1 MNDSGRQALQVAVA
15 EMSASAAEHPPI
27 LSLSATIQMA
37 TQYGQN
43 RRDVEIAALA
53 AGILPE
59 RYQRNHGTVGWEGQ
73 IRLLQ
78 ATVGV
83 VGAGGLGGW
92 IVEGLAR
99 MGVGHLIVIDG
110 DVFEGNNLNRQAGCT
125 ESALGRPKAQVL
137 AERVGQVNLATSV
150 TPHVSWLTEHNG
162 RELLEGSQIVVDALD
177 SLPARMTL
185 QQTARDMQVPLVH
198 GAIAGYT
205 GQVTI
210 IFPEDAGLASIYGP
224 GPYPEHGIETTLGN
238 PTATP
243 MMVAAW
249 QIQQVVKYLIGS
261 EAGLLRNRLLMLDA
275 QAGDTLLLELGN

>member
-1 MNDSGRQALQVAVA
+1 MESHSQESLHAALT
-15 EMSASAAEHPPI
+15 EMKASALEQPPI
-27 LSLSATIQMA
+27 LSLAATAQMA
-37 TQYGQN
+37 AQYGQS
-43 RRDVEIAALA
+43 RRDVEIAALR
-53 AGILPE
+53 AGILPG

-78 ATVGV
+78 ATVAV

-92 IVEGLAR
+92 IIEGLAR
-99 MGVGHLIVIDG
+99 MGIGHLIVIDG
-110 DVFEGNNLNRQAGCT
+110 DVFEENNLNRQAGCT
-125 ESALGRPKAQVL
+125 ESTLGRAKAQVL
-137 AERVGQVNLATSV
+137 AERIGQVNLATTV
-150 TPHVSWLTEHNG
+150 TPHVTWLTERNG
-162 RELLEGSQIVVDALD
+162 HELLEGAQIVVDALD

-185 QQTARDMQVPLVH
+185 QEIARDMQVPLVH

-210 IFPEDAGLASIYGP
+210 VFPDDPGLASIYGP

-249 QIQQVVKYLIGS
+249 QIQQVVKYVIGS
-261 EAGLLRNRLLMLDA
+261 TEGLLRNRLLILDA
-275 QAGDTLLLELGN
+275 QAGDTLLLVLGN

>member
-1 MNDSGRQALQVAVA
+1 MNSPGREALEVALT
-15 EMSASAAEHPPI
+15 EMRVTAVEHPPI
-27 LSLSATIQMA
+27 LTLSATVQMA
-37 TQYGQN
+37 RQYGQT

-53 AGILPE
+53 AGILPV

-73 IRLLQ
+73 IRLLE
-78 ATVGV
+78 ATVGI

-110 DVFEGNNLNRQAGCT
+110 DVFEENNLNRQAGCT
-125 ESALGRPKAQVL
+125 EAALGRAKAQVL
-137 AERVGQVNLATSV
+137 AERVAQVNPATSI
-150 TPHVSWLTEHNG
+150 TPHVTWLTEHNG
-162 RELLEGSQIVVDALD
+162 RELLEGAQIVVDALD

-185 QQTARDMQVPLVH
+185 QGIARDMQVPLVH

-210 IFPEDAGLASIYGP
+210 IFPEDPGLASIYGP

-243 MMVAAW
+243 MMIAAW
-249 QIQQVVKYLIGS
+249 QIQQVVKYLVGS
-261 EAGLLRNRLLMLDA
+261 QKGLLRNRLLMLDA
-275 QAGDTLLLELGN
+275 QAGDTLILELGN

>member
-1 MNDSGRQALQVAVA
+1 MSNSGRDSLQVALA
-15 EMSASAAEHPPI
+15 AMRASALEDPPI
-27 LSLSATIQMA
+27 LSLSATVRLA
-37 TQYGQN
+37 SRHGDS
-43 RRDVEIAALA
+43 RRNVEIAALE

-59 RYQRNHGTVGWEGQ
+59 RYRRNFGTVGWEGQ
-73 IRLLQ
+73 TRLLQ
-78 ATVGV
+78 ATVGI

-92 IVEGLAR
+92 IIEGLAR
-99 MGVGHLIVIDG
+99 MGVGRLIVIDG
-110 DVFEGNNLNRQAGCT
+110 DVFEENNLNRQAGCT
-125 ESALGRPKAQVL
+125 ESSLGRPKAQVL

-150 TPHVSWLTEHNG
+150 TPHVTWLTAHNG
-162 RELLEGSQIVVDALD
+162 RELLEGAQIVVDALD

-185 QQTARDMQVPLVH
+185 QETARAMRVPLVH

-210 IFPEDAGLASIYGP
+210 VFPDDPGLASIYGP

-243 MMVAAW
+243 MMIAAW

-261 EAGLLRNRLLMLDA
+261 EEGLLRNRLLMLDA
-275 QAGDTLLLELGN
+275 QAGDTLLLELGD